1 MAILNLTN
9 PDKEPVDGDQM
20 QKNEGNLQIFY
31 TYESDKRSKEDIAR
45 EWRNTELN
53 QSDYIMSIS
62 DHSQLA
68 VYTAYRKKL
77 RDWPSTEDFP
87 DTKPELGS

>member
-1 MAILNLTN
+1 MNIINLTN
-9 PDKEPVDGDQM
+9 PDKDPVDGDEILKTQGSL
-20 QKNEGNLQIFY
+20 EIRY
-31 TYESDKRSKEDIAR
+31 TYSSDKSSEEEKAR
-45 EWRNTELN
+45 LWRDEELRK
-53 QSDYIMSIS
+53 SDGIMSIS

-68 VYTAYRKKL
+68 AYTAYRKKL